1 MLTDTVRP
9 QTDAEAWQFR
19 NRVEALTQSIEEAK
33 PETRLAACACMIV
46 FALLLVAGAI
56 ALKSPLWWLEGT
68 TPILIALVVFN
79 LAIAYSPKSRYERLV
94 EPFRK
99 QTAEDAETGKV
110 RSIRV
115 QAVRVLVRQWPLDG
129 IHCLIFDGGK
139 GRYLAVVG
147 QQFPETHRFPSTD
160 IEILLGTRHGTL
172 LTVLHRG
179 KKFESVEYV
188 SSEDI
193 PLGPLP
199 DQPFTVFEAAENATV
214 AQLIG
219 TISVDTYRPAQTTM
233 LASQERS

>member
-139 GRYLAVVG
+139 DDTL
-147 QQFPETHRFPSTD
+147 PSSANSSQKPIDSLRPTSKFSWGPAMEPFLRSF
-160 IEILLGTRHGTL
+160 IEARNSSRWSMYRVRTSPSDHCPTNHSRSSKRLKTR
-172 LTVLHRG
+172 
-179 KKFESVEYV
+179 
-188 SSEDI
+188 
-193 PLGPLP
+193 
-199 DQPFTVFEAAENATV
+199 
-214 AQLIG
+214 
-219 TISVDTYRPAQTTM
+219 
-233 LASQERS
+233 RSHS